1 MSPIKVLIID
11 DSLFIRSLVSD
22 FLNKDSHIKV
32 VDTAKSGQ
40 EALRKIPECKPDC
53 IILDLAMPGWDG
65 LTTLKHIMRDF
76 PTPVVILSAYSQEE
90 ADITLECLELGA
102 ISFVLKP
109 SGELSL
115 DIEKIQERLIQEV
128 KAAARVNVRKLVETQ
143 NFASLRDTHNARRLP
158 AGQAGIKVRGDKV
171 IVIGASTGGPQ
182 TLELILPYLSA
193 DFFLPVLVVQHMP
206 NKFFTESLSGHLNKN
221 CSLKVKVASNAETIS
236 SPAVYLAP
244 GGSHLSVGRTP
255 LTQPSP
261 RRGEDKGEG
270 VIYITEVSPDIL
282 SPSIDMAMQSAAKVY
297 KENCIGIILSGIGHD
312 GLEGM
317 RSIKKAGG
325 RTIAQDESALIFGMP
340 KAVIDAGLA
349 DKVLPAEEI
358 GRAIL
363 EEAVY

>member
-1 MSPIKVLIID
+1 MSIASLPPIKVLIID

-22 FLNKDSHIKV
+22 FLNKDPELKV
-32 VDTAKSGQ
+32 IDTAKSGE
-40 EALRKIPECKPDC
+40 EAIKKIPRLQPDC

-65 LTTLKHIMRDF
+65 LTTLKHIMHNF

-115 DIEKIQERLIQEV
+115 DIERIEERLIQEV
-128 KAAARVNVRKLVETQ
+128 KAAAKVNLKRFRALGLKQPPHPSRKLKTE
-143 NFASLRDTHNARRLP
+143 
-158 AGQAGIKVRGDKV
+158 DKI

-182 TLELILPYLSA
+182 TLELVLPSLPA
-193 DFFLPVLVVQHMP
+193 DFPFPVLVAQHMP
-206 NKFFTESLSGHLNKN
+206 NKFFSESLSGHLNKN
-221 CSLKVKVASNAETIS
+221 CSLKVKLATDAETIF

-244 GGSHLSVGRTP
+244 GGSHLKVENRTVC
-255 LTQPSP
+255 L
-261 RRGEDKGEG
+261 
-270 VIYITEVSPDIL
+270 IEVSPDTL
-282 SPSIDMAMQSAAKVY
+282 SPSIDLAMQSVARAY
-297 KENCIGIILSGIGHD
+297 QENSIGIILSGIGND

-317 RSIKKAGG
+317 RSIKEAGG

-340 KAVIDAGLA
+340 KAIIDAGLA

-358 GRAIL
+358 GKAII
-363 EEAVY
+363 EESQK